1 MDIEHEPR
9 LDELFYRDSQW
20 IADNGRYLH
29 ENNVLFYFAQSPFF
43 DRQSNN
49 NSVFL
54 QAISDARFA
63 SWLATRENFEAQLHR
78 IAGTEYV
85 VIHDPIAS
93 KTRYKNGEL
102 SNIWVIQKQARRKRP
117 GQEDEVTPLAVYY
130 IVGDSIYQAPTTAKL
145 IGNRMLSTVTSLNK
159 LLSIAAPLPLFST
172 AYGHT
177 YMTPS
182 QKAPYSK
189 HAAVSQ
195 QSQGN
200 TPMPDTQST
209 TIQLTKSVPNH
220 ESTEYEETQLFVDAL
235 NLSRRYGNEYMDDA
249 PLVGEPGN
257 FRTSKVKDAPVS
269 VNEAPQNDPQ
279 PSVPPKETKP
289 APSPPAPI
297 QTDVPQAAS
306 KKSAK
311 SGDRS
316 PTTPGGREKPKRRKS
331 KPAITPTEP

>member
-1 MDIEHEPR
+1 METEQEQK

-20 IADNGRYLH
+20 IADNGRYVH

-54 QAISDARFA
+54 QAISDPRF
-63 SWLATRENFEAQLHR
+63 SNWLATRENFEAQLRR

-85 VIHDPIAS
+85 VTHDPIAS
-93 KTRYKNGEL
+93 KVRYKDGEF

-117 GQEDEVTPLAVYY
+117 GQEDEVTPLAMYY
-130 IVGDSIYQAPTTAKL
+130 IVGDAIYQAPTIAKL

-159 LLSIAAPLPLFST
+159 LLATAAPLPLYSA

-177 YMTPS
+177 YLTPS
-182 QKAPYSK
+182 QKASNPK
-189 HAAVSQ
+189 QTGLSQ
-195 QSQGN
+195 QSRED
-200 TPMPDTQST
+200 TPMPDVQSATQPM
-209 TIQLTKSVPNH
+209 KSASNH
-220 ESTEYEETQLFVDAL
+220 DYSEFEDTQMFLEAL
-235 NLSRRYGNEYMDDA
+235 NLSSRYGKEYMDDA

-257 FRTSKVKDAPVS
+257 FRTSKVRDTA
-269 VNEAPQNDPQ
+269 A
-279 PSVPPKETKP
+279 PPKETPSTDRQPSAQSKEKSP
-289 APSPPAPI
+289 APSPPPPI
-297 QTDVPQAAS
+297 QTDVPQAVG

-311 SGDRS
+311 GGDRS

-331 KPAITPTEP
+331 RPAVTPTEA